1 MEIEIGHYVAW
12 LQKEKRDYRDAKA
25 VPVSAIIT
33 AIAQDETLAGRPNKF
48 YFVFVDSE
56 KIPNDYLAGR
66 EVFAFRKASHYS
78 CYIDL
83 LRNEK
88 PIKVVFDRDTG
99 SVQLAT
105 GRREPVGEG
114 PGEHKGI

>member
-12 LQKEKRDYRDAKA
+12 LQKEIRNYRDNKD
-25 VPVSAIIT
+25 VSVMAIIT
-33 AIAQDETLAGRPNKF
+33 AIAMDETLAGRPNKF

-56 KIPNDYLAGR
+56 KIPNDYLTGR
-66 EVFAFRKASHYS
+66 EVFSFRKANYYSH
-78 CYIDL
+78 YIDL

-99 SVQLAT
+99 SCQLAT